1 MHPHKYF
8 PLCKAKWSDSKMW
21 THTEGD
27 TAVRLILSNH
37 HIMFIH
43 TIKFRTELNQCQRE
57 KWAEELKVL
66 KWKQFYTYE
75 WTVSVFSSDSVSHV
89 HISTTSSLICR
100 TESTLQKWMCIS
112 LQLCL
117 SSQET
122 FLATGRQHFSFFT
135 IRTPSSISDCRATQ
149 PQHFFYTLVL
159 CTKST
164 LRERERRKGLNN
176 CLSCLSCPAVE
187 LPNELSGAIKGFIT
201 SLTETK
207 AVKDRNSGHLK
218 LRLWE
223 GVRGNLR
230 CPSCPNINT
239 DDFISQSR
247 TGENTPPCSLTLY
260 PHGSRW
266 SAVHPINPPSII
278 LTLLKQ
284 T

>member
-164 LRERERRKGLNN
+164 LRERERRKGLNH

-260 PHGSRW
+260 PHGS
-266 SAVHPINPPSII
+266 I
-278 LTLLKQ
+278 TD
-284 T
+284 